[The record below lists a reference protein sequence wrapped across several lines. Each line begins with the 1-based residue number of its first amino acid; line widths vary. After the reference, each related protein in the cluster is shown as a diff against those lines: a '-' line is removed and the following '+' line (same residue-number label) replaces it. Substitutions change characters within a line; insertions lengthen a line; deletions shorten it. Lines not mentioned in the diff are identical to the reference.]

1 MECSSIDKR
10 RRCRLCNNP
19 LRYGNKSGL
28 CRDCYAALPAMA
40 KAARATSATDMLAC
54 AARTF
59 IDLFDAERAAQ
70 LLDVD
75 DVTLSAILTGDL
87 DLTPAAT
94 ITPPHQE
101 IAQPRAEAP
110 LSHEASAI
118 IAPWRLAL
126 RQEAASLLSSHRQR
140 RRLLIERRGPQRRWV
155 PPLDACLTPG
165 IVGNSY
171 GRANRRG
178 RPRAGLPMRICVG
191 LWSLGFSTRLIERI
205 TARCGRPVKFTVIAR
220 LLKQAKLPFEGA
232 EAVRAG
238 DLAAELDDRPL
249 AFSVFAPSEGPE

>member
-1 MECSSIDKR
+1 
-10 RRCRLCNNP
+10 
-19 LRYGNKSGL
+19 
-28 CRDCYAALPAMA
+28 MA
-40 KAARATSATDMLAC
+40 KAARVTSASGMLAC

-70 LLDVD
+70 LLEVD
-75 DVTLSAILTGDL
+75 DATLTAILTGEI
-87 DLTPAAT
+87 DLTLAAVARPV
-94 ITPPHQE
+94 PPEAE
-101 IAQPRAEAP
+101 IVAPPGADAP
-110 LSHEASAI
+110 LSREASAI

-140 RRLLIERRGPQRRWV
+140 RQMLIERRGPQRRWV

-249 AFSVFAPSEGPE
+249 AFTVFAPAEGPE